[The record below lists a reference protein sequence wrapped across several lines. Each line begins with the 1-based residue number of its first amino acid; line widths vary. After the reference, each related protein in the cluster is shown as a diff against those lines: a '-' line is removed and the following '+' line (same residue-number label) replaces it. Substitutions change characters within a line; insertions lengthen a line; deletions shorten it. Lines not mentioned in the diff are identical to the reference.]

1 MTAVNLFYRASL
13 PRTMVRF
20 AKRVTSIESSPTV
33 RISDLVTEMKTRGE
47 KVLSLSIGEPDFPTP
62 AHIVEAGKVA
72 LDDGFTKYTPAAGFK
87 DLREAIAE
95 KSVKENRIPAKP
107 ENVLVAPTKHTLYMT
122 CMALL
127 EAGDEAII
135 PDPGWV
141 SYGPM
146 VVLAGA
152 KPVPLRAADEQ
163 GFVPSPDDLAE
174 RITPRT
180 RMILL
185 NSPSNPAGSVYPR
198 ATMKA
203 IADLAQD
210 HDLVVVSDEI
220 YEKILYEGEHVS
232 PASLDG
238 MFERTV
244 TVNGFSKTY
253 SMTGWRLGWLVA
265 PRPMFK
271 EISKVQEH
279 SITCATAFAQKAG
292 VAALR
297 GPMEPLQKMV
307 TEFRARRDLIISEL
321 AKIERASCFRPA
333 GAFYAFPEFD
343 VPLDDTALA
352 EKLLKEAKVA
362 VTPGSAFG
370 EAGAGHQRLSYAAS
384 RETIAEAVRRIGEV
398 VAKL

>member
-1 MTAVNLFYRASL
+1 
-13 PRTMVRF
+13 MVRF

-33 RISDLVTEMKTRGE
+33 RIGDLVTVMKARGE
-47 KVLSLSIGEPDFPTP
+47 KVLSLSVGEPDFPTP
-62 AHIVEAGKVA
+62 AHIVEAGKKA
-72 LDDGFTKYTPAAGFK
+72 LDDGFTKYTSSVGIRE
-87 DLREAIAE
+87 LQEAIAE
-95 KSVKENRIPAKP
+95 KSVTENRIPAKP
-107 ENVLVAPTKHTLYMT
+107 ENVLVAPAKHTLFMT

-127 EAGDEAII
+127 DDGDEAII

-152 KPVPLRAADEQ
+152 KPVPVRAADEE
-163 GFVPSPDDLAE
+163 GFVPSPDAIAE

-180 RMILL
+180 RMVVL

-198 ATMKA
+198 AAIKG
-203 IADLAQD
+203 IADLAKD

-238 MFERTV
+238 MFDRTV

-265 PRPMFK
+265 PKPLFK

-279 SITCATAFAQKAG
+279 TITCATAFAQKAG
-292 VAALR
+292 VVALR
-297 GPMEPLQKMV
+297 GPTEPLTKMV
-307 TEFRARRDLIISEL
+307 GEFRARRDLICAEL
-321 AKIERASCFRPA
+321 GRIDRASTFRPA
-333 GAFYAFPEFD
+333 GAFYVFPRFD
-343 VPLDDTALA
+343 VPVDDAALA
-352 EKLLKEAKVA
+352 EMLLKRAQVA
-362 VTPGSAFG
+362 ITPGSAFG
-370 EAGAGHQRLSYAAS
+370 DAGAGHERLSYAAS
-384 RETIAEAVRRIGEV
+384 RETITEGVRRIGEV